1 MNRRILAIVGLIFL
15 GVLVYGAGIVT
26 AQMWGTAVT
35 GQPGYGM
42 MNGSMMGNQA
52 AMMNSSG
59 MMDGN
64 MMGHHTAMMNSS
76 GMMSGNMMNHHASM
90 MGNSGMMGMMGSV
103 NGDAEITV
111 TAEEA
116 IPLAQEYLD
125 ANLSGS
131 TIGDAVD
138 ACPGMVAFQVEQDG
152 EIVGMI
158 GVNAYTG
165 QVFLHQ

>member
-1 MNRRILAIVGLIFL
+1 MNRRILAIIGLIFL
-15 GVLVYGAGIVT
+15 GILVYGAGIVT
-26 AQMWGTAVT
+26 GQMGGTAVA
-35 GQPGYGM
+35 GQLGNGM

-52 AMMNSSG
+52 AMMGSSGMMNGNMMGNQAAMMGSSG

-64 MMGHHTAMMNSS
+64 MMGHHA
-76 GMMSGNMMNHHASM
+76 A
-90 MGNSGMMGMMGSV
+90 MMGSI
-103 NGDAEITV
+103 NPDAEISV

-131 TIGDAVD
+131 TTGDEVD
-138 ACPGMVAFQVEQDG
+138 ACPGMYAFQVERDG

-158 GVNAYTG
+158 GVSAYTG

>member
-1 MNRRILAIVGLIFL
+1 MMGSS
-15 GVLVYGAGIVT
+15 
-26 AQMWGTAVT
+26 
-35 GQPGYGM
+35 GM
-42 MNGSMMGNQA
+42 MNGNMMGNQA
-52 AMMNSSG
+52 AMMGSSG

-64 MMGHHTAMMNSS
+64 MMGHHA
-76 GMMSGNMMNHHASM
+76 A
-90 MGNSGMMGMMGSV
+90 MMGSI
-103 NGDAEITV
+103 NPDAEISV

-131 TIGDAVD
+131 TTGDEVD
-138 ACPGMVAFQVEQDG
+138 ACPGMYAFQVERDG

-158 GVNAYTG
+158 GVSAYTG